1 MKKLLLLLMVPFAA
15 VAGGDYARQWPLR
28 LETPD
33 AGAYRV
39 QLDESVY
46 RQVQSPVLADLDVFN
61 AQDRP
66 VPTALIDPAVP
77 EAPRVRAIELP
88 WFPLPP
94 GREVGNLASMS
105 EIATDGSLRR
115 VEWHVPAESGS
126 GVLLDASQL
135 DAPVHALRV
144 QWTTAQAPFDLA
156 VRVSASDDL
165 KDWRPVAD
173 EAHLVEL
180 SNAGRRVLRDRIEF
194 APVKARYLRVTPLE
208 PRARPLQ
215 VSAVTAEL
223 EPAATTPDWQWQTL
237 QGQRVEDADR
247 TVHFEFELDGR
258 FPVARAD
265 VSLPGS
271 SSGQWRLQARDET
284 TAPWR
289 DVATPWMAYRLEQGG
304 QNEASPPQPLSGIH
318 RDRRW
323 RLTPLGGAGTADVP
337 QLRLGY
343 RPEALV
349 FLAQG
354 AAPFA
359 LVAGSARAHRAE
371 APLAEMI
378 GAMRTKRGAQWQPAT
393 ASLGESAVL
402 GGNEALTPAPTP
414 RDWKTWLLWGL
425 LVAGAVLV
433 AGFAI
438 SLLRR
443 Q

>member
-1 MKKLLLLLMVPFAA
+1 MKKFLLLLMVPFAA
-15 VAGGDYARQWPLR
+15 VAGGDYVRQWPLR

-46 RQVQSPVLADLDVFN
+46 RQLQSPVLADLDVFD
-61 AQDRP
+61 AQGRP

-77 EAPRVRAIELP
+77 ETPRAVELP
-88 WFPLPP
+88 WFPLPSE
-94 GREVGNLASMS
+94 REAGKLAAMS

-115 VEWHVPAESGS
+115 VEWHVPAGGGN

-135 DAPVHALRV
+135 DAPLRALRV
-144 QWTTAQAPFDLA
+144 QWAAAQAPFDLA

-165 KDWRPVAD
+165 EDWQSVVD

-194 APVKARYLRVTPLE
+194 VPVKARYLRVTPLD

-223 EPAATTPDWQWQTL
+223 ESVAATPDWQWRTL
-237 QGQRVEDADR
+237 QGRRVEDADR

-258 FPVARAD
+258 FPAALAD

-271 SSGQWRLQARDET
+271 SSGEWRLQARDEA

-289 DVATPWMAYRLEQGG
+289 DVAAPWMAYRLEQAG
-304 QNEASPPQPLSGIH
+304 QSEASPPQPLSGIQ

-323 RLTPLGGAGTADVP
+323 RLTPLGGAGTAEMP

-359 LVAGSARAHRAE
+359 LVAGSVRAHRAE

-378 GAMRTKRGAQWQPAT
+378 GAMRAKRGAQWQPAT
-393 ASLGESAVL
+393 ASLGASAVL
-402 GGNEALTPAPTP
+402 GGNEALTPAPKP

-425 LVAGAVLV
+425 LLSGAVLV

-438 SLLRR
+438 NLLRR

>member
-1 MKKLLLLLMVPFAA
+1 MRTLLLLLMVPFAA
-15 VAGGDYARQWPLR
+15 VAGGDYARHWPLR
-28 LETPD
+28 LEAPD

-39 QLDESVY
+39 VLDEAVY
-46 RQVQSPVLADLDVFN
+46 RQLQSPVLADLDVFD
-61 AQDRP
+61 AQGRP

-77 EAPRVRAIELP
+77 EAPRAHETELP

-94 GREVGNLASMS
+94 GREAGNLASMS

-115 VEWHVPAESGS
+115 VEWQVHAEGGN

-135 DAPVHALRV
+135 DAPVRALRV
-144 QWTTAQAPFDLA
+144 RWTAGQAPFDLA

-165 KDWRPVAD
+165 KYWRTVAD

-180 SNAGRRVLRDRIEF
+180 ANAGRRVLRDRVEF
-194 APVKARYLRVTPLE
+194 APVKARYLRVTPLDS
-208 PRARPLQ
+208 RARPLQ

-223 EPAATTPDWQWQTL
+223 EPAATAPDWQWRTL
-237 QGQRVEDADR
+237 QGRRVEDPDR
-247 TVHFEFELDGR
+247 SVHFEFELDGR
-258 FPVARAD
+258 FPAALAD
-265 VSLPGS
+265 VALPGS
-271 SSGQWRLQARDET
+271 STGEWRLQARDDA

-289 DVATPWMAYRLEQGG
+289 DVAAPWMAYRLEQAGRS
-304 QNEASPPQPLSGIH
+304 EASPPQPLTGIH
-318 RDRRW
+318 RDRQW
-323 RLTPLGGAGTADVP
+323 RLTPRGGAATADVP

-371 APLAEMI
+371 APLAGMI
-378 GAMRTKRGAQWQPAT
+378 EAMRARRGAQWQPAK
-393 ASLGESAVL
+393 ASLGAPTVL
-402 GGNEALTPAPTP
+402 AGDEALTPAPKP

-425 LVAGAVLV
+425 LVSGAVLV

-443 Q
+443 P